1 MWCIGGIPIMTSLI
15 AGGVAG
21 GGGLPAGEEG
31 SNGKQTCVWK
41 VCVWYGMVCT

>member
-1 MWCIGGIPIMTSLI
+1 MRCIGGSPIMTSLI

-31 SNGKQTCVWK
+31 SNGGK
-41 VCVWYGMVCT
+41 VEDFERVEYYCG